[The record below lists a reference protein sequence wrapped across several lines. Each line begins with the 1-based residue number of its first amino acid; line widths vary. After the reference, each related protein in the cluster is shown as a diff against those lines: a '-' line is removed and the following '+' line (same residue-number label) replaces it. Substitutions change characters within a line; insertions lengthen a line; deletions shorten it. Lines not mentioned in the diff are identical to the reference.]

1 MSALAVPKVYCG
13 HEIYPMNPI
22 ARTHSQRIEIA
33 QGTLANLVKSFGFYP
48 ADSLIIEWM
57 KSGELV
63 LTQRA
68 DMQEFLEP
76 TDLSRSDL
84 ELFVEPG
91 RIYHADQAIVL
102 ACLDHMD
109 ERIYLGVDAVEGVL
123 AEYEIDLAEVFV
135 FAGDRVYSRDCGGRC
150 DPHLVRVEKQ
160 ISRVIRAN
168 GCESDSSMFIDA
180 EAFPVAPS
188 AEDLSPWRASESAF
202 VQQLLGHGCASAA
215 TVEIGRM
222 VVALEDIRIRDSI
235 LWDLANGVYEPES
248 VAESLSKLLP
258 RLDANHGAALATT
271 AAICWWL
278 HGNGAMANICIAR
291 ALSDSPH
298 YSLARII
305 RSALDYALPPEF
317 WLESVYELT
326 RQECLAGVD
335 VAF

>member
-1 MSALAVPKVYCG
+1 
-13 HEIYPMNPI
+13 
-22 ARTHSQRIEIA
+22 
-33 QGTLANLVKSFGFYP
+33 
-48 ADSLIIEWM
+48 
-57 KSGELV
+57 
-63 LTQRA
+63 
-68 DMQEFLEP
+68 
-76 TDLSRSDL
+76 
-84 ELFVEPG
+84 
-91 RIYHADQAIVL
+91 
-102 ACLDHMD
+102 
-109 ERIYLGVDAVEGVL
+109 
-123 AEYEIDLAEVFV
+123 
-135 FAGDRVYSRDCGGRC
+135 
-150 DPHLVRVEKQ
+150 
-160 ISRVIRAN
+160 
-168 GCESDSSMFIDA
+168 
-180 EAFPVAPS
+180 
-188 AEDLSPWRASESAF
+188 
-202 VQQLLGHGCASAA
+202 
-215 TVEIGRM
+215 M